1 MSEGE
6 NQRNL
11 WLRLPCINCG
21 TEIPELIEGT
31 TIKCFTCGTNNS
43 FFESKELLERW
54 SIDIFGKTPK
64 IDFIED
70 PSLRTKTRV
79 ERENKLGTI
88 FSNIETEHIEKMGKS
103 PMVATALEKFPHT
116 EDEVRKMGQR
126 YNSLATLLKNYILP
140 LALTSDEL
148 KPGQQMY
155 YFCMCRAMGIIGS
168 YHTILASKLTE
179 NEPAWNMYNLAS
191 RNFQKMSDYAK
202 EASAEDIQDD
212 RFKTFYT
219 LGEAYYNYA
228 LGLSFISKGNPEWAT
243 RQLSRVRSLLQEIIN
258 AGTDP
263 RAKLDYTQVG
273 MLVALTP
280 SIETI
285 FKELKEG
292 AKLKETIS
300 VRSLPIDS
308 SEQIIDV
315 LKKSRGSLEKTKER
329 FEGIVGFFRKLNF
342 NRELDYITRFKQ
354 TFATL
359 LDEQKKNYDKILE
372 GTIKNLIRDYKF
384 RCREVFRRME
394 LIAQAAKLPGEST
407 KEEINEQRNE
417 LDLLER
423 TLEPTL
429 STILSL
435 AYSPIKKEGFIN
447 EIKPFLDE
455 SHVSFDKSI
464 RAAILTLI
472 SDYAAS
478 ANDIS
483 GALNAMI
490 STARLDSG
498 IAQQFQEG
506 RRDLDSLG
514 FAIAE
519 IIDLSYEVRRQE
531 FQDRITLAQTAQ
543 RRAFDILIRNGI
555 LKLII
560 DYGVKNQAIIRGME
574 PVINSAK
581 LLGDMA
587 VEEIVQG
594 KNDIQSID
602 SLFDTTIGMML
613 NSSYDVKRSE
623 FTERISE
630 VQALRTRDFND
641 QIRKA
646 TGMLLDFA
654 GRGRRELHEDR
665 SKIATRAEKQ
675 MIAGNY
681 EKAAQ
686 LFDIS
691 AKISAEL
698 GDKERAKEFNERA
711 KAMERLVF

>member
-1 MSEGE
+1 MTEE
-6 NQRNL
+6 RNL
-11 WLRLPCINCG
+11 WLRLPCVKCG

-31 TIKCFTCGTNNS
+31 TIKCFTCNTENS
-43 FFESKELLERW
+43 FLESKELLEKWAIDVFGRMP
-54 SIDIFGKTPK
+54 SIA
-64 IDFIED
+64 FIED
-70 PSLRTKTRV
+70 PTIRAQTRIK
-79 ERENKLGTI
+79 RENKLGEM
-88 FSNIETEHIEKMGKS
+88 FSKLESEHIEKMGRS
-103 PMVATALEKFPHT
+103 PIVATPLEKYPHT
-116 EDEVRKMGQR
+116 KEEVLEMARQ
-126 YNSLATLLKNYILP
+126 YNSIAVLLKNYVSP
-140 LALTSDEL
+140 LALTADEQ
-148 KPGQQMY
+148 KPGLTMY
-155 YFCMCRAMGIIGS
+155 YFCMCRAMGLIGS
-168 YHTILASKLTE
+168 YHTILASQAQN
-179 NEPAWNMYNLAS
+179 NEQAWNIYTLAS
-191 RNFQKMSDYAK
+191 RNFQKMADFAK
-202 EASAEDIQDD
+202 EAAAEDIKDD

-219 LGEAYYNYA
+219 LGEAYNNYA
-228 LGLSFISKGNPEWAT
+228 LGMSFISKGNPEWAT
-243 RQLSRVRSLLQEIIN
+243 RQLSRVRALLQEIIN

-292 AKLKETIS
+292 SFLQDTLS

-308 SEQIIDV
+308 SEQIIEV
-315 LKKSRGSLEKTKER
+315 IKNTKNKLEKTRER
-329 FEGIVGFFRKLNF
+329 FDGIIGFFRKLNF
-342 NRELDYITRFKQ
+342 GQELEYVTRYKQ
-354 TFATL
+354 TFAQL
-359 LDEQKKNYDKILE
+359 MNEQRVNFDKILE

-394 LIAQAAKLPGEST
+394 LVAQAAKLPGEST
-407 KEEINEQRNE
+407 KAEIKEQRNE

-435 AYSPIKKEGFIN
+435 SYNPIKKDGFIK

-455 SHVSFDKSI
+455 SHATFDKYI
-464 RAAILTLI
+464 RAAIITLI

-490 STARLDSG
+490 TTAKLDSG

-506 RRDLDSLG
+506 RKDLDSLG

-519 IIDLSYEVRRQE
+519 IIDLSYAVRRQE
-531 FQDRITLAQTAQ
+531 FTERISLAQTEQ
-543 RRAFDILIRNGI
+543 RRRFDRLVRLGI
-555 LKLII
+555 MKLIQ

-581 LLGDMA
+581 LLGESA

-594 KNDIQSID
+594 RNDIQSLD
-602 SLFDTTIGMML
+602 SLFDTTIGIML
-613 NSSYDVKRSE
+613 NASYDVKRSE
-623 FTERISE
+623 FTEEISK
-630 VQALRTRDFND
+630 VQAERTRDFND

-646 TGMLLDFA
+646 TKMLLDFA
-654 GRGRRELHEDR
+654 GRGRRELTEDR
-665 SKIATRAEKQ
+665 TKVVSQAEKH
-675 MIAGNY
+675 MVSGNY
-681 EKAAQ
+681 KKAAE
-686 LFDIS
+686 LFEIA

-698 GDKERAKEFNERA
+698 GEPERAKEFNERA
-711 KAMERLVF
+711 KAMERLVI